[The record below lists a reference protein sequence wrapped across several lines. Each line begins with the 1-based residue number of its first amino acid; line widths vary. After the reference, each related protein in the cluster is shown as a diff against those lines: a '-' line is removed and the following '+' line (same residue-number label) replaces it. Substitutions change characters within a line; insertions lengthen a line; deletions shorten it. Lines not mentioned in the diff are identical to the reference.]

1 MKSPVNGG
9 GNLLYRHFFTLLIML
24 FGVRV
29 FQILL
34 NFRSEFGG
42 LFRPMPLASA
52 YTGIIIGV
60 AAIVLLILAVYHSKA
75 LSDRLQNRLL
85 LFLFF
90 EYLLIGLL
98 HNKVGQRSFICEI
111 IDGNLPF
118 DELLSLYAVDFFFEP
133 PYYFWGLAW
142 LAGSYR
148 LAAATARKHLLPVV
162 WAPVLLPITLGT
174 NAFPAVFAVAAT
186 LAAVVCSKWCQKHSA
201 SAVMWFWA
209 ISQLALLAW
218 LNHSAVIYRT
228 SWLVTLLFFPLIWLP
243 ALLLNHQLSRERTGA
258 ANAVT
263 WLLPAFCNLTYAVVL
278 THVPL
283 ADNLFNLW
291 FSITSLHF
299 AFWSLVPAIALLV
312 TALAAGHL
320 VCRLRVPVFLALAA
334 PLLCFYLIDGLVMF
348 KIGLRLTFNTFDWI
362 LGLSHFASLATTI
375 SSTRDAWP
383 LLLVI
388 SALPLSY
395 LLVFRFSSGT
405 TAVYRLS
412 PLLITAAAASLAWQA
427 FGIVPTGLFKDP
439 ARMFLASI
447 PGLSFEKSDK
457 RTLPELTR
465 GFADCGMPRL
475 KPAPAA
481 TDRQAP
487 AKQIRN
493 LVLIMLESTSNRYI
507 SLFGHNESTWPQ
519 LADFK
524 NRMEIFPFFF
534 SCFPETSNADFT
546 IMSGLYPP
554 NFLLLRQKPDLPLT
568 LLVDHFKRA
577 GYDCSMFLSGFLG
590 DTGKSA
596 FYKSHGFDRMFDALN
611 MPGAGREEGWIWG
624 VKEHHV
630 VSQVN
635 EQISKMA
642 AAPEK
647 PFFIYYRMLYP
658 HAPFQSIS
666 GAAPVFNEDGHQQG
680 NMVGRFK
687 NCLLYQDSEIARL
700 IRHLDASTVGSS
712 TAVMIVA
719 DHGTMLGESGRL
731 GHGWSLDPWLTNVP
745 MLLIRPEATGFLV
758 NSRPGSQIDI
768 LPTALALTGLP
779 QPTMGFCQ
787 GLNLLATDES
797 VGKEVMARNIFLSS
811 MSQAAIVDRELYY
824 WFAEDENEAP
834 RAFRFSWENEGV
846 RWVPELN
853 VTSATFG
860 IRRQQA
866 GEFQKLQKSLLFNM
880 EHYLRDQD

>member
-1 MKSPVNGG
+1 MKIPVNGG
-9 GNLLYRHFFTLLIML
+9 DNLFYRHFFTLLAML
-24 FGVRV
+24 FGIRA
-29 FQILL
+29 FHALL
-34 NFRSEFGG
+34 NFKSEFGG
-42 LFRPMPLASA
+42 LFRPVPLASD

-60 AAIVLLILAVYHSKA
+60 AALILLILVSCRSRA
-75 LSDRLQNRLL
+75 LSDRLQNQLL
-85 LFLFF
+85 LFLAF
-90 EYLLIGLL
+90 EYLLIGLF
-98 HNKVGQRSFICEI
+98 HNKVGQRSFICEF
-111 IDGNLPF
+111 IDGNLPV
-118 DELLSLYAVDFFFEP
+118 DEILNLYAVNFIFELP
-133 PYYFWGLAW
+133 GYFWGLAW
-142 LAGSYR
+142 LAGTYK
-148 LAAATARKHLLPVV
+148 LAAVTSSKHLLPVV
-162 WAPVLLPITLGT
+162 WAPILLPITLGS

-186 LAAVVCSKWCQKHSA
+186 LAAAVCSKWCQKHSA
-201 SAVMWFWA
+201 SATMWFWA
-209 ISQLALLAW
+209 GSQLALLVW
-218 LNHSAVIYRT
+218 LNHSAVIYRN
-228 SWLVTLLFFPLIWLP
+228 SWLVTLLLFPLIWLP
-243 ALLLNHQLSRERTGA
+243 ALLLNHQLSRERTLA

-263 WLLPAFCNLTYAVVL
+263 WLLPTICNLTYAVVL

-291 FSITSLHF
+291 FSIVSLHF
-299 AFWSLVPAIALLV
+299 AFWSLVPAIAVLAMAMTAGLLV
-312 TALAAGHL
+312 KRLKLPAFIGLAAM
-320 VCRLRVPVFLALAA
+320 
-334 PLLCFYLIDGLVMF
+334 LLCFYLTDGLVMF
-348 KIGLRLTFNTFDWI
+348 KTGLRLTFNTFDWI
-362 LGLSHFASLATTI
+362 FGLSHFASLATTV

-388 SALPLSY
+388 AGLPLSY
-395 LLVFRFSSGT
+395 LLVFRFSSRAN
-405 TAVYRLS
+405 AVYRLN
-412 PLLITAAAASLAWQA
+412 PLLITAATASLAWQA
-427 FGIVPTGLFKDP
+427 FGIAPAGLFKDP
-439 ARMFLASI
+439 ARMLLASI
-447 PGLSFEKSDK
+447 PALSLEKSDK
-457 RTLPELTR
+457 RTLPELAQ
-465 GFADCGMPRL
+465 GFADCGIPRL
-475 KPAPAA
+475 KPDPTL

-487 AKQIRN
+487 GDQIRN

-524 NRMEIFPFFF
+524 DRMEIFPFFF

-554 NFLLLRQKPDLPLT
+554 DFLLLRQKPDLPLT
-568 LLVDHFKRA
+568 LLVDHFKSA

-635 EQISKMA
+635 DQISRMA
-642 AAPEK
+642 AFPEK

-658 HAPFQSIS
+658 HAPFQSVS
-666 GAAPVFNEDGHQQG
+666 GAAPVFNEDGHQHG

-687 NCLLYQDSEIARL
+687 NCLLYQDSEITRL
-700 IRHLDASTVGSS
+700 IRHLDASAAGSS
-712 TAVMIVA
+712 TAVLIVA

-745 MLLIRPEATGFLV
+745 MLLIRPRATGFLV
-758 NSRPGSQIDI
+758 NRRPGSQIDI

-779 QPTMGFCQ
+779 QPSLGFCQ
-787 GLNLLATDES
+787 GLNLLSADER

-824 WFAEDENEAP
+824 WFADDENEAP
-834 RAFRFSWENEGV
+834 RAFRFAWQNEAV
-846 RWVPELN
+846 RWIPEGN
-853 VTSATFG
+853 VASETIR

-866 GEFQKLQKSLLFNM
+866 REFQKLQKSLLFNM
-880 EHYLRDQD
+880 EHYLHALD